1 MNNTNS
7 EGAGPRIVKHP
18 IGELNERYC
27 KCLLY

>member
-1 MNNTNS
+1 MSDMNS
-7 EGAGPRIVKHP
+7 EGAGLRIVKHP